1 MTTGPT
7 SDRTLK
13 CFVVFVPRTTSRRRL
28 YRSTKRLLL
37 GLLARRWTGPRITLE
52 PAVRRFLR
60 ARPPSFL
67 SRVTADRGFAL
78 AAAGSLLAGSTAGA
92 LPPIDLAH
100 VATGRGGFVIK
111 GIDAFDYSGFSVS
124 GAGDVNG
131 DGLADVITGA
141 RLGSPSEKSAYA
153 GERYVVFGT
162 RETAPVELV
171 DIAAGSGGFVING
184 IDLLDYSG
192 RSVSGAGDVNGDGL
206 ADVIIGAH
214 NADPNGNTAAG
225 ESYVVFG
232 KTDGQAVNLADVVTA
247 TGGFVINGIDPHD
260 ESGYSVSGAGDVNG
274 DGLAD
279 VIVGAGVAEPAGHN
293 KAGESF
299 VVFGKADTT
308 AVQLSDIVAGSGGF
322 VISGIDTYD
331 YSGFSVSG
339 AGDVNGDGLA
349 DVVVGARFASPGG
362 RHYAGESYIVFGK
375 ADTTP
380 VELSAI
386 AAGNGGFVINGIDP
400 LDFSGRSVS
409 DAGDVNGDGLADV
422 VIGARGADPA
432 GILFAGESYVVFGK
446 ADGTPVSL
454 AAVAA
459 GNGGGF
465 VMHGIDMY
473 DHSGWSVSGA
483 VDINGVGLA
492 DVIVGAKGADQG
504 PNTFAG
510 ESYVVLGKSDPT
522 PVELSDIVAGTGGFV
537 ITGIDSG
544 DGSGYSVSDAGDVNG
559 DGTADVVVG
568 ALGANPGDEP
578 QAGESYVVFSPV
590 VRGDLDGDGV
600 VGFLDFL
607 MLLGNWGP
615 CAGSCPPFCA
625 GDLDGDCAVGITDFL
640 LLLENWG

>member
-1 MTTGPT
+1 VSVT
-7 SDRTLK
+7 
-13 CFVVFVPRTTSRRRL
+13 RTTATVLRLDGPGASRRRL
-28 YRSTKRLLL
+28 YRRTKRLLL

-60 ARPPSFL
+60 ARPRSFL
-67 SRVTADRGFAL
+67 SRVAADRGFAL

-92 LPPIDLAH
+92 LPPINLAH
-100 VATGRGGFVIK
+100 VVTGCGGFVIN

-141 RLGSPSEKSAYA
+141 RLGSPGDKNAYA
-153 GERYVVFGT
+153 GESYVVFGKA
-162 RETAPVELV
+162 ETTPVELA
-171 DIAAGSGGFVING
+171 DIAATGAGFVING
-184 IDLLDYSG
+184 IDLSDYSG

-206 ADVIIGAH
+206 ADVIVGAN

-232 KTDGQAVNLADVVTA
+232 KADTTAVELSDVVA
-247 TGGFVINGIDPHD
+247 AIGGFVINGIDPD
-260 ESGYSVSGAGDVNG
+260 DQSGYSVSGAGDVNG

-279 VIVGAGVAEPAGHN
+279 VIVGAWGADPAGHN
-293 KAGESF
+293 KAGESY

-308 AVQLSDIVAGSGGF
+308 AVQLSDVAAGRGGF
-322 VISGIDTYD
+322 VIIGIDTYD

-349 DVVVGARFASPGG
+349 DVIVGARFANPGG
-362 RHYAGESYIVFGK
+362 RHYAGESYVVFGK
-375 ADTTP
+375 ADTTA

-386 AAGNGGFVINGIDP
+386 AAGKGGFVINGIDP

-432 GILFAGESYVVFGK
+432 GNLFAGESYVVFGK

-465 VMHGIDMY
+465 VMYGIDMY
-473 DHSGWSVSGA
+473 DFSGWSVSGA
-483 VDINGVGLA
+483 GDINGDGLA
-492 DVIVGAKGADQG
+492 DVIVGAKGADRDDT
-504 PNTFAG
+504 TFSG
-510 ESYVVLGKSDPT
+510 ESYLVLGKADST
-522 PVELSDIVAGTGGFV
+522 PVELSDVVAGTGGFV
-537 ITGIDSG
+537 MYGIDSG

-559 DGTADVVVG
+559 DGMADVVVG
-568 ALGANPGDEP
+568 ALGANPGDAR

-607 MLLGNWGP
+607 MLLGAWGP

-625 GDLDGDCAVGITDFL
+625 GDLDGDCTVGITDFL
-640 LLLENWG
+640 LLLAAWS